1 MYPPSHQSWLL
12 ASGRYDGK
20 SEILLL
26 VIRCLIKTCK
36 VEGLD
41 VPGPHH
47 SLISGPIILLVG
59 GNCNLNTGLMKPK

>member
-1 MYPPSHQSWLL
+1 MNSLSRNVYWLE
-12 ASGRYDGK
+12 ASGCYQRKY
-20 SEILLL
+20 SFL